1 MQDPTAESRHRHSR
15 IQTMAWLLLV
25 IAGLL
30 EVGWAIGLKY
40 TEGFTRPLP
49 TVLTVTAMVLSVG
62 LLGVAMKTL
71 PVGTAYAVW
80 VGVGAVGTAASWAWC
95 CSARLASGGPARSAS
110 ASSWPASWD
119 SSWLPDSAC
128 GRMGLSSFEATIK
141 TNLRGLQR

>member
-1 MQDPTAESRHRHSR
+1 
-15 IQTMAWLLLV
+15 MAWLLLF

-49 TVLTVTAMVLSVG
+49 TVLTVGAMVLSVG

-80 VGVGAVGTAASWAWC
+80 VGVGAVGTAALGILLFGE
-95 CSARLASGGPARSAS
+95 LASVGRLVSLGLIVAGIVGLKLAS
-110 ASSWPASWD
+110 
-119 SSWLPDSAC
+119 
-128 GRMGLSSFEATIK
+128 
-141 TNLRGLQR
+141 